1 MRLPWHP
8 DMLRKQRMSN
18 RIREL
23 EQTVERLQKQVEH
36 LTAALEQAHEIIE
49 RQQKELEQLREEKR
63 ILHRRLHGPKSDRP
77 SDEAQLLLSEL
88 FATLGDEDEGKEDEE
103 EPEPTQ
109 EANQSSRPAKK
120 RKAHAKR
127 LSLVGTGLEERVEV
141 AEPDPAKVTD
151 PSTGERYPIID
162 YEETRRLAEQ
172 PRKIYVRVI
181 RRPIYRVP
189 SELTGTTLVSA
200 PAPDDNPIERCKA
213 DVTLLASLLCLKY
226 VLHLSLY
233 RVQEIYHQAT
243 GMWIARSTL
252 CGWVSGCALA
262 LEPIVKL
269 MRRLMMEKDYIGLD
283 DTSVCKLAPGT
294 GSVEVDKLW
303 AYTCVLEEAP
313 YTVYDFTPSR
323 EARHPL
329 AFIPES
335 FRGYI
340 QGDACSSHD
349 RLMQREGVVEV
360 GCWDHARRYFADAS
374 DNDPWLC
381 AEALTYIRRLY
392 RVERRAAALSPE
404 ERRAMRQ
411 EISAPILTELK
422 AWVDKTAK
430 DPFLKATMRSA
441 LTYVTNQWEAL
452 NVYLK
457 DGRIPISNIHTER
470 AMRGVGIGRKNW
482 LFVGSEAGGQSLAT
496 ILSLVTTCRNL
507 GIDTRAYF
515 TDVLARVNTHPHS
528 RLEEL
533 LPDQWKRLQEQAG
546 RKVTQA
552 KRPEWRKRDQDQWLV
567 DAA

>member
-1 MRLPWHP
+1 MA
-8 DMLRKQRMSN
+8 N
-18 RIREL
+18 RVREL
-23 EQTVERLQKQVEH
+23 EQTVDRLQKQVEH
-36 LTAALEQAHEIIE
+36 LTATLEQAYEIIN
-49 RQQKELEQLREEKR
+49 RQQKEIEQLREEKR
-63 ILHRRLHGPKSDRP
+63 ILHRRLYGPKSDRP
-77 SDEAQLLLSEL
+77 SDEAQLLLAEL
-88 FATLGDEDEGKEDEE
+88 FGDAEDENDAGKAGEDQE
-103 EPEPTQ
+103 EPEPAQT
-109 EANQSSRPAKK
+109 ADLSPRPAKK

-151 PSTGERYPIID
+151 PATGERYPIIT

-172 PRKIYVRVI
+172 PAQIYVRVI
-181 RRPIYRVP
+181 RRPVYRVP

-200 PAPDDNPIERCKA
+200 PAPSDNPIERCKA
-213 DVTLLASLLCLKY
+213 DVTLLANLLCLKFA
-226 VLHLSLY
+226 LHLSLY

-252 CGWVSGCALA
+252 CGWVTGCALA

-269 MRRLMMEKDYIGLD
+269 MRQLMMQKDFIGLD

-303 AYTCVLEEAP
+303 AYTCLLEEAP
-313 YTVYDFTPSR
+313 YTVYDFTSSR

-335 FRGYI
+335 YRGYI

-349 RLMQREGVVEV
+349 RLMKRQGVVEV
-360 GCWDHARRYFADAS
+360 GCWDHARRYFTEAS
-374 DNDPWLC
+374 ANDPRLC
-381 AEALTYIRRLY
+381 TEALAYIKRLY
-392 RVERRAAALSPE
+392 RVERRAKGMSPE
-404 ERRAMRQ
+404 ERCAMRQ
-411 EISAPILTELK
+411 AISAPILAGLK
-422 AWVDKTAK
+422 TWVDDTAK
-430 DPFLKATMRSA
+430 DAFLKEGMRSA

-452 NVYLK
+452 NVFLK

-482 LFVGSEAGGQSLAT
+482 LFVGSEAGGKILAT

-507 GIDTRAYF
+507 EIDTRAYF

-533 LPDQWKRLQEQAG
+533 LPDQWKRLQEQEG

>member
-1 MRLPWHP
+1 MA
-8 DMLRKQRMSN
+8 N
-18 RIREL
+18 RIKEL
-23 EQTVERLQKQVEH
+23 EQTVDRLQKQVEH
-36 LTAALEQAHEIIE
+36 LSAALEKAYEIIE
-49 RQQKELEQLREEKR
+49 RQHKEIVQLREENR
-63 ILHRRLHGPKSDRP
+63 ILRRRLYGPKSDRP

-88 FATLGDEDEGKEDEE
+88 FEVTADEEGEEDEE
-103 EPEPTQ
+103 EPEPD
-109 EANQSSRPAKK
+109 QSGGPSPRPAKK

-127 LSLVGTGLEERVEV
+127 LTLVDTGLEERVEWL
-141 AEPDPAKVTD
+141 EPDPSKVTD
-151 PSTGERYPIID
+151 PLTGQRYPIIGHD
-162 YEETRRLAEQ
+162 ETRRLAEQ
-172 PRKIYVRVI
+172 PTQIYVRVI
-181 RRPIYRVP
+181 RRPIYQVP

-200 PAPDDNPIERCKA
+200 PAPPDNPIDRCKA
-213 DVTLLASLLCLKY
+213 DVTLLAGLLWRKF

-243 GMWIARSTL
+243 GMWIARSTM
-252 CGWVSGCALA
+252 CGWITGCALA
-262 LEPIVKL
+262 LEPIVRL
-269 MRRLMMEKDYIGLD
+269 MRQRMMEEDLIGLD

-303 AYTCVLEEAP
+303 AYTCVLEGAP

-349 RLMQREGVVEV
+349 RLMKREGVVEV
-360 GCWDHARRYFADAS
+360 GCWDHARRYFTEAS
-374 DNDPWLC
+374 DHDPRLC
-381 AEALTYIRRLY
+381 VEALTYIRRLY
-392 RVERRAAALSPE
+392 RVERRAVGKTPE
-404 ERRAMRQ
+404 ERHAMRQ
-411 EISAPILTELK
+411 DISAPILAEFKT
-422 AWVDKTAK
+422 WVENTAK
-430 DPFLKATMRSA
+430 DPFLKEAMRSA

-452 NVYLK
+452 TVYLQ

-482 LFVGSEAGGQSLAT
+482 LFVGSEAGGKSLAT

-507 GIDTRAYF
+507 QIDTRAYF

-533 LPDQWKRLQEQAG
+533 LPDQWKRLQEAAG
-546 RKVTQA
+546 RKVTRA
-552 KRPEWRKRDQDQWLV
+552 KRPEWRKRDQDEWLV

>member
-1 MRLPWHP
+1 MA
-8 DMLRKQRMSN
+8 N
-18 RIREL
+18 RIKEL
-23 EQTVERLQKQVEH
+23 EQEVAHLQKQVEH
-36 LTAALEQAHEIIE
+36 LTAALEKAYEIIE
-49 RQQKELEQLREEKR
+49 RQHKEIVQLREENR
-63 ILHRRLHGPKSDRP
+63 ILRRRLYGPKSDRP

-88 FATLGDEDEGKEDEE
+88 FEVKVEEDGESEQDEE
-103 EPEPTQ
+103 EPEPD
-109 EANQSSRPAKK
+109 QSGGPSPRPAKK
-120 RKAHAKR
+120 KARAKR
-127 LSLVGTGLEERVEV
+127 LTLVDTGLEERVEV

-151 PSTGERYPIID
+151 PLTGQRYPIIGYD
-162 YEETRRLAEQ
+162 ETRRLAEQ
-172 PRKIYVRVI
+172 PTQIYVRVI
-181 RRPIYRVP
+181 RRPIYQVP

-200 PAPDDNPIERCKA
+200 PAPPDNPIDRCKA
-213 DVTLLASLLCLKY
+213 DVTLLAGLLWRKF

-243 GMWIARSTL
+243 GMWIARSTM
-252 CGWVSGCALA
+252 CGWITGCALA
-262 LEPIVKL
+262 LEPIVRL
-269 MRRLMMEKDYIGLD
+269 MRQLMMEKDLIGLD

-303 AYTCVLEEAP
+303 AYTCVLEGAP

-349 RLMQREGVVEV
+349 RLMKREGVVEV
-360 GCWDHARRYFADAS
+360 GCWDHARRYFTEAS
-374 DNDPWLC
+374 DNDPRLC
-381 AEALTYIRRLY
+381 IEALAYIRRLY
-392 RVERRAAALSPE
+392 RVERRAVGKTPE
-404 ERRAMRQ
+404 ERRALRQ
-411 EISAPILTELK
+411 DISAPILAEFKT
-422 AWVDKTAK
+422 WVENTAK
-430 DPFLKATMRSA
+430 DPFLKEAMRSA

-452 NVYLK
+452 TVYLQ

-482 LFVGSEAGGQSLAT
+482 LFVGSEAGGKSLAT

-507 GIDTRAYF
+507 QIDTRAYF

-533 LPDQWKRLQEQAG
+533 LPDHWKRLQEAAG
-546 RKVTQA
+546 RKVTRA

>member
-1 MRLPWHP
+1 MA
-8 DMLRKQRMSN
+8 N
-18 RIREL
+18 RIKEL
-23 EQTVERLQKQVEH
+23 EQTVDRLQKQVEH

-49 RQQKELEQLREEKR
+49 RQQKEIVQLREENR
-63 ILHRRLHGPKSDRP
+63 ILHRRLYGSKSDRP

-88 FATLGDEDEGKEDEE
+88 FEVIAEEDHESEQDEE
-103 EPEPTQ
+103 EPEPD
-109 EANQSSRPAKK
+109 QSGGPSARRPKK
-120 RKAHAKR
+120 KAHAKR
-127 LSLVGTGLEERVEV
+127 LTLVDTGLEERVEV

-151 PSTGERYPIID
+151 PLTGRRYPIIGYD
-162 YEETRRLAEQ
+162 ETRRLAEQ
-172 PRKIYVRVI
+172 PTQIYVRVI
-181 RRPIYRVP
+181 RRPIYQVP

-200 PAPDDNPIERCKA
+200 PVPPDSPIDRCKA
-213 DVTLLASLLCLKY
+213 DVTLLAGLLWRKF

-243 GMWIARSTL
+243 GMWIARSTM
-252 CGWVSGCALA
+252 CGWIAGCALA
-262 LEPIVKL
+262 LEPIVRL
-269 MRRLMMEKDYIGLD
+269 MRQRMMEEDLIGLD

-303 AYTCVLEEAP
+303 AYTCVLEGAP

-349 RLMQREGVVEV
+349 RLMKREGVVEV
-360 GCWDHARRYFADAS
+360 GCWDHARRYFTEAS
-374 DNDPWLC
+374 DNDPRLC

-392 RVERRAAALSPE
+392 RVERRAQGRTPE

-411 EISAPILTELK
+411 DISAPILAKFKT
-422 AWVDKTAK
+422 WVENTAK
-430 DPFLKATMRSA
+430 DPFLKEAMRSA
-441 LTYVTNQWEAL
+441 LTYVTNQWKAL
-452 NVYLK
+452 TVYLQ

-482 LFVGSEAGGQSLAT
+482 LFVGSEAGGKSLTT

-507 GIDTRAYF
+507 QIDTRAYF
-515 TDVLARVNTHPHS
+515 TDVLARVNTHPHA

-533 LPDQWKRLQEQAG
+533 LPDQWMRLQEAAG
-546 RKVTQA
+546 RKVTRA
-552 KRPEWRKRDQDQWLV
+552 KRREWRKRDQDQWLV